1 MLFPSFIWLYYT
13 GVIMKSS
20 SKTAL
25 VESVSHP
32 GRTPLKDMRHE
43 IFCREYT
50 RHGDKQRAVV
60 AAGFNCKT
68 WAEGSTSASAMGCG
82 LLKKEHVLA
91 RVQYLQEKRW
101 RRADLDEV
109 NVLKELKRIA
119 FFDLGALYHENGA
132 LKPVTEWPVEA
143 RRAIAGVDVEKLFS
157 QKDHVGYTVKVKAH
171 NKVAALEKLM
181 QYFHMIDAPQENK
194 GLTVNATNAQVNF
207 YLPENPRHAKTD
219 RPQPAEDAIQDSA
232 TSGVALPPKRLTS

>member
-1 MLFPSFIWLYYT
+1 
-13 GVIMKSS
+13 MKHSP
-20 SKTAL
+20 KTAL
-25 VESVSHP
+25 VESMSHP
-32 GRTPLKDMRHE
+32 GRNPLKDMKRE

-50 RHGDKQRAVV
+50 RHGNKQRAVV

-68 WAEGSTSASAMGCG
+68 WEEGSTSASAMGCG
-82 LLKKEHVLA
+82 LMKEEKVIA

-101 RRADLDEV
+101 RQADLDEI

-119 FFDLGALYHENGA
+119 FFDLGALYHESGA
-132 LKPVTEWPVEA
+132 LKPVTEWPAEA

-181 QYFHMIDAPQENK
+181 QYFHMIEPPQESK
-194 GLTVNATNAQVNF
+194 GITVNSTNAQVNF

-219 RPQPAEDAIQDSA
+219 RPQPAEDAIQVSA
-232 TSGVALPPKRLTS
+232 ASGVTLPPKLTNS

>member
-1 MLFPSFIWLYYT
+1 
-13 GVIMKSS
+13 MKSS

-32 GRTPLKDMRHE
+32 GRNPLKDMRHE

-101 RRADLDEV
+101 RQADLDEI

-119 FFDLGALYHENGA
+119 FFDLAALYHENGA
-132 LKPVTEWPVEA
+132 LRPVTEWPAEA
-143 RRAIAGVDVEKLFS
+143 RRAIAAVDVEKLFS
-157 QKDHVGYTVKVKAH
+157 QKDHVGYTVKVKTH

-194 GLTVNATNAQVNF
+194 GLTVNAQNAQVNF
-207 YLPENPRHAKTD
+207 YLPENPRHAKTVNAVA
-219 RPQPAEDAIQDSA
+219 REDARQEEA
-232 TSGVALPPKRLTS
+232 PSGIALPPKRLTS